1 MKRTREL
8 SALLLTLVLAF
19 SSLFAGITV
28 VAAETGTN
36 FDLSKSKEATQLNE
50 NYESDVT
57 ISLPAAN
64 YKGYLDVAF
73 VLDGSTSH
81 DNTNLA
87 QAAADLLDEL
97 LNYENL
103 TVKVSITIFGGY
115 EPILKTTELTELTDE
130 TVEGLQEFLTADY
143 KSLDGRSGSNL
154 QAGVEKARSL
164 LNADTEVDGSD
175 KYMIILTDG
184 GARMWYDSESGEAM
198 SQTYLTG
205 SNEVYWN
212 SNEDWLY
219 RYGDTD
225 TTQLRSFSSI
235 WEAGQSSTDIGKYGK
250 TYTEYLVANASDS
263 GIASWDTVATGDD
276 YYTTYEAACYY
287 AATSIVTASQEV
299 NVCMVTYQYNP
310 NQNYG
315 YFTEDFKTWLES
327 YVTRYDI
334 EQSTNIDSKTAAAVF
349 SKVKDRLIQLVD
361 AGSVLVDEMGDS
373 VDENGVAYDFD
384 FINDISRLTLTVD
397 GTALVV
403 TQIDENT
410 YGFGSD
416 GDSSDGSTYPYVLTY
431 YPDGTTYKDITY
443 GECFILE
450 INVPITKN
458 DQVQLTYSVV
468 LTNPQ
473 TASGTYGTYDQYGE
487 NNDGSSS
494 YSLYT
499 NNVARLYP
507 VDSDGNEGDPEDFNK
522 PTVSYTVTTDSD
534 ETQDDEDDQQ
544 SESSSSDS
552 SSSDSSSGSG
562 SSDNASEVISISSA
576 QTGDSSSIIPW
587 IVLLAGFVGMILRK
601 MSLLS

>member
-8 SALLLTLVLAF
+8 LALLLTLVLAF

-87 QAAADLLDEL
+87 AAAATLLDEL
-97 LNYENL
+97 LDYKNL
-103 TVKVSITIFGGY
+103 TVKVSITIFGGFV
-115 EPILKTTELTELTDE
+115 PILKTTELLELTE
-130 TVEGLQEFLTADY
+130 NNVEDLQKFLTTDY
-143 KSLDGRSGSNL
+143 DGLTGRSGSNL

-175 KYMIILTDG
+175 KYMVILTDG

-212 SNEDWLY
+212 SNEDWLH

-250 TYTEYLVANASDS
+250 TYTDYLVAVTSDTS
-263 GIASWDTVATGDD
+263 IASWSTVENGVD

-287 AATSIVTASQEV
+287 AAASIVTASQEV

-310 NQNYG
+310 AKNYG

-334 EQSTNIDSKTAAAVF
+334 AQTEGIAAETAAAVF

-397 GTALVV
+397 GVALDV
-403 TQIDENT
+403 TQISENI
-410 YGFGSD
+410 YGFGVL
-416 GDSSDGSTYPYVLTY
+416 GDSSDGKTYPYVLTY
-431 YPDGTTYKDITY
+431 YPNGTIYKDITY

-534 ETQDDEDDQQ
+534 ETQDDEEDQQ
-544 SESSSSDS
+544 SES

-576 QTGDSSSIIPW
+576 QTGDSSNIILW
-587 IVLLAGFVGMILRK
+587 IVLLAGALAGVIL
-601 MSLLS
+601 

>member
-1 MKRTREL
+1 Y
-8 SALLLTLVLAF
+8 
-19 SSLFAGITV
+19 
-28 VAAETGTN
+28 
-36 FDLSKSKEATQLNE
+36 
-50 NYESDVT
+50 YE
-57 ISLPAAN
+57 
-64 YKGYLDVAF
+64 
-73 VLDGSTSH
+73 
-81 DNTNLA
+81 
-87 QAAADLLDEL
+87 
-97 LNYENL
+97 
-103 TVKVSITIFGGY
+103 
-115 EPILKTTELTELTDE
+115 
-130 TVEGLQEFLTADY
+130 
-143 KSLDGRSGSNL
+143 
-154 QAGVEKARSL
+154 
-164 LNADTEVDGSD
+164 
-175 KYMIILTDG
+175 
-184 GARMWYDSESGEAM
+184 
-198 SQTYLTG
+198 
-205 SNEVYWN
+205 
-212 SNEDWLY
+212 
-219 RYGDTD
+219 
-225 TTQLRSFSSI
+225 
-235 WEAGQSSTDIGKYGK
+235 
-250 TYTEYLVANASDS
+250 
-263 GIASWDTVATGDD
+263 
-276 YYTTYEAACYY
+276 
-287 AATSIVTASQEV
+287 ATSIVTASQEV

-334 EQSTNIDSKTAAAVF
+334 EQSTNIDSETAAAVF

-507 VDSDGNEGDPEDFNK
+507 VDSD
-522 PTVSYTVTTDSD
+522 
-534 ETQDDEDDQQ
+534 
-544 SESSSSDS
+544 
-552 SSSDSSSGSG
+552 
-562 SSDNASEVISISSA
+562 
-576 QTGDSSSIIPW
+576 
-587 IVLLAGFVGMILRK
+587 
-601 MSLLS
+601 